1 MKWAGA
7 AIAICTVMLMAMGLL
22 VLASIGDV
30 QAARHYDNPNHFLYM
45 QAAFDAMSFAVAFVA
60 ICVKPSFWFRKWTV
74 AAMFAL
80 VAAGL
85 LATHVPGLRYSA
97 LGATRWIRVG
107 GFLLQ
112 PSEFIKVAAVLL
124 MSWWLGRVGRDGIR
138 RFWSGFVPAVVGLG
152 LILAGF
158 FFQDD
163 LGSCFML
170 AGVNAA
176 LLMLGG
182 ARTRH
187 LLALLAI
194 GAVMAGVWIAHS
206 EVRRARFAPLIENLG
221 LEKSEEPEIDPAT
234 LTPEEREKA
243 EQEAKKKKI
252 AEKNRTY
259 QVRMAESAFAAGGL
273 RGRGLGGS
281 LYKRHYLPENHTDF
295 ILAMVGE
302 ELGLGATLGCLL
314 LFGVILACGLGV
326 SRHAP
331 VGAPSY
337 AAAGLALHICL
348 SAAVNIGVVTGL
360 LPTKGLALPFL
371 SYGGSSAL
379 SSAAATGLLLAIA
392 FRPGRPPPARPKFH
406 RATTPPTEPFFQ

>member
-7 AIAICTVMLMAMGLL
+7 AIAICTVMLMALGLL

-30 QAARHYDNPNHFLYM
+30 QAARHYNNPNHFLYQ
-45 QAAFDAMSFAVAFVA
+45 QAAFDALAFAVAFAA
-60 ICVKPSFWFRKWTV
+60 ICIRPSFWFRKGIV
-74 AAMFAL
+74 ALLAAL
-80 VAAGL
+80 VLAGL

-97 LGATRWIRVG
+97 LGATRWIRIG

-124 MSWWLGRVGRDGIR
+124 MSWWLGFTGRDGIR
-138 RFWSGFVPAVVGLG
+138 KFRTGFLPAVLGLG
-152 LILAGF
+152 AILAGF

-176 LLMLGG
+176 LLLLGG
-182 ARTRH
+182 ARLRH

-194 GAVMAGVWIAHS
+194 GAAVAGVWIAHS
-206 EVRRARFAPLIENLG
+206 PVRRARFAPMMEKLG
-221 LEKSEEPEIDPAT
+221 LRNEEEPALDQTP
-234 LTPEEREKA
+234 LSPEEREIA
-243 EQEAKKKKI
+243 EREAKMKKL

-331 VGAPSY
+331 IGAPSY
-337 AAAGLALHICL
+337 AAAGFALHICL
-348 SAAVNIGVVTGL
+348 SAAVNVGVVTGL

-392 FRPGRPPPARPKFH
+392 FRPGRPPPPRPKFH
-406 RATTPPTEPFFQ
+406 RATTPPTEPFFP